1 MQKRNKRTA
10 QPDKDRLNKDEA
22 PTPLQVISDFC
33 DTYHLPETKD
43 ILWEWVTNALSK
55 SPSIYDTGKE
65 RSNLLFFYEKMKAL
79 VEAVYMIDEQQQGK
93 EKPGRNKQ
101 PGVKDK

>member
-1 MQKRNKRTA
+1 MQKSNKRTV
-10 QPDKDRLNKDEA
+10 QPDKDRLNKDEE
-22 PTPLQVISDFC
+22 PIPLEVVSDFC
-33 DTYHLPETKD
+33 DTYHLDEAKD
-43 ILWEWVTNALSK
+43 VLWEWVTNALSK
-55 SPSIYDTGKE
+55 SPSIYDTGRE

-79 VEAVYMIDEQQQGK
+79 LKAVYTIDEQQKEK